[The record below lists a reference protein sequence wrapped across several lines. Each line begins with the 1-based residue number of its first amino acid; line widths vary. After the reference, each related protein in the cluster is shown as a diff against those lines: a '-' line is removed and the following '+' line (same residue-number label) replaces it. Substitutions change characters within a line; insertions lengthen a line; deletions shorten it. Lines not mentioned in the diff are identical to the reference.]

1 MTTYMAGRVVTPEE
15 VLDEGWVQVTD
26 GRIGRI
32 GGRHDGMPADGE
44 PPVVLGDMTIVPGF
58 VDIHTHG
65 GGGAT
70 YSTTDAEEARR
81 AADFHAQHGTTT
93 TMASLVTASLDDLV
107 AQTACLADLV
117 TDGVL
122 GGVHLEGPFLSAARC
137 GAHDPALL
145 RNPVEGDVAKVLSDA
160 VRMVTIAPELPGG
173 LDAIRQVVEAGVVAA
188 LGHTDAS
195 YDEMV
200 AGADAGATVA
210 THLFN
215 GMRPFH
221 HRDPGPVGAALNDS
235 RLLLEVINDGFHL
248 DPQVVRVALNAAG
261 TERIALITDAMVA
274 TGLADGRY
282 KIGDLDVDVV
292 SGEARLT
299 TGERSIAGST
309 LTMDVAFANA
319 VRAGVSLVDATRM
332 ASTTPAATFGW
343 AEVGAIETGRRAD
356 LVVLDDDL
364 VVQRVMRAGMWL
376 P

>member
-26 GRIGRI
+26 GRIARF
-32 GGRHDGMPADGE
+32 GGRHDGMPADGT
-44 PPVVLGDMTIVPGF
+44 PPVVLGDVTIVPGF

-70 YSTTDAEEARR
+70 YSTTDPDEARR
-81 AADFHAQHGTTT
+81 ATDFHARHGTTT
-93 TMASLVTASLDDLV
+93 MMASLVTASLDDLV

-117 TDGVL
+117 TDGL
-122 GGVHLEGPFLSAARC
+122 IGGVHLEGPFLSAARC

-145 RNPVEGDVAKVLSDA
+145 RDPVEGDVAKLLGDA

-173 LDAIRQVVEAGVVAA
+173 LAAIRQVVEAGVVAA
-188 LGHTDAS
+188 LGHTDAT

-221 HRDPGPVGAALNDS
+221 HRDPGPVGAALNDH
-235 RLLLEVINDGFHL
+235 RLLLEVINDGFHV
-248 DPQVVRVALNAAG
+248 DPRVVRVAMSAAG
-261 TERIALITDAMVA
+261 TERIALVTDAMVA
-274 TGLADGRY
+274 TGLTDGRY
-282 KIGDLDVDVV
+282 KIGDLDVDVTD
-292 SGEARLT
+292 GEARLT

-309 LTMDVAFANA
+309 LTMDAAFANA
-319 VRAGVSLVDATRM
+319 VNAGVSLVDAAKM
-332 ASTTPAATFGW
+332 ASTTPAAAFGW
-343 AEVGAIETGRRAD
+343 SEVGAIETGRRAD

-364 VVQRVMRAGMWL
+364 TVQKVMRAGMWL